1 MLQYGETGE
10 KKKNNKNTGVRKR
23 EKVGVEKYTKFK
35 ILLLLHRWY

>member
-1 MLQYGETGE
+1 ME
-10 KKKNNKNTGVRKR
+10 KQVKKIKNINTGVRKQ